1 MDYKFNKKEG
11 EFVKIIRTYLRE
23 GMFERNIEWVSG
35 VNLVYSTK
43 NTCGKT
49 TLMRALLYSL
59 GYPVPNTKKI
69 KFEKCIIITE
79 LENKL
84 GNVCIRR
91 EGNYLKVNYL
101 SAEKIFTLPVE
112 QNEFHQLLWGTDN
125 QELLDNIIGA
135 CYIDQEK
142 GWTLLNRGKVIG
154 NIRYNIEHLVRAL
167 SERECNELLLKEKR
181 LELEL
186 KKYRQML
193 NIAQYKE
200 EINEYKDE
208 LISESYDEELQK
220 EIELLNYELSA
231 QNKEL
236 KRIERVIKKNE
247 SFRKYIENMKIR
259 VRSSSGEEVPVNK
272 DTIID
277 MNEYIDM
284 LVAKR
289 RIVASEIN
297 SIKRKIEEIT
307 LKLPQNDG
315 QISFLEEK
323 SQLAEFDRNI
333 VKIDVDAVHLKRTI
347 DRLQNELHD
356 IKSTITETTKKDNIV
371 VDEMCKI
378 ITRYSKELNVEVKN
392 ATTYLFTR
400 NLKELSGAVLHK
412 LVFIYR
418 LAAILSIEKYMGYK
432 LPLLIDSPSGKE
444 VDRDNVNAMMR
455 ILSRDFSQNQ
465 IIVASIY
472 EYDFTQVEKIIIENR
487 LITENVEEF

>member
-1 MDYKFNKKEG
+1 M
-11 EFVKIIRTYLRE
+11 KIIRTYLRE
-23 GMFERNIEWVSG
+23 GLFERNIEWASG
-35 VNLVYSTK
+35 VNLVHSTK

-69 KFEKCIIITE
+69 KFEKCTIITE
-79 LENKL
+79 IENNIGK
-84 GNVCIRR
+84 VCIRR
-91 EGNYLKVNYL
+91 EGNYLKVNY
-101 SAEKIFTLPVE
+101 SGVEKTFTLPVE

-154 NIRYNIEHLVRAL
+154 NIRYNIEQLVRAL
-167 SERECNELLLKEKR
+167 SERECNELMQKEKR
-181 LELEL
+181 LDLEL

-208 LISESYDEELQK
+208 LISESYDEELKK
-220 EIELLNYELSA
+220 EMELLNYELA
-231 QNKEL
+231 VQNKEL
-236 KRIERVIKKNE
+236 KRIEGVIKKNE

-259 VRSSSGEEVPVNK
+259 VRSPLGEEVPVNK

-277 MNEYIDM
+277 MNEYLDM

-289 RIVASEIN
+289 RIVAGEIN

-307 LKLPQNDG
+307 IKLPQDDG

-323 SQLAEFDRNI
+323 SQLVEFDRNI
-333 VKIDVDAVHLKRTI
+333 VKIDVDAISIKRTI

-356 IKSTITETTKKDNIV
+356 IRSAITETTKKDNIV

-378 ITRYSKELNVEVKN
+378 ITRYSQELNVEVKN
-392 ATTYLFTR
+392 VTSYLFTR

-418 LAAILSIEKYMGYK
+418 LAAILSIEKYLGYK

-444 VDRDNVNAMMR
+444 VDRDNVNAMMQ
-455 ILSRDFSQNQ
+455 ILARDFSENQ

-472 EYDFTQVEKIIIENR
+472 DYEFDQIKRIYIKDR
-487 LITENVEEF
+487 LIDQQVQEFV

>member
-1 MDYKFNKKEG
+1 M
-11 EFVKIIRTYLRE
+11 KIIRTYLRE
-23 GMFERNIEWVSG
+23 GLFERNIEWSSG

-49 TLMRALLYSL
+49 TLMRVLLYSL

-79 LENKL
+79 LENNL

-91 EGNYLKVNYL
+91 EGNYLKINYSGL
-101 SAEKIFTLPVE
+101 EKTFTLPAE

-154 NIRYNIEHLVRAL
+154 NIRYNIEQLVRAL
-167 SERECNELLLKEKR
+167 SERECNELLLKEKK
-181 LELEL
+181 LDLEL

-208 LISESYDEELQK
+208 LISESYDEELLK
-220 EIELLNYELSA
+220 EMELLNYELSV

-236 KRIERVIKKNE
+236 KRIEGVIKKNE

-259 VRSSSGEEVPVNK
+259 VRSSLGEEIPVNK

-277 MNEYIDM
+277 MNEYLDM

-289 RIVASEIN
+289 RIVAGEIN

-315 QISFLEEK
+315 QSSFLEEK
-323 SQLAEFDRNI
+323 SQLVEFDRNI
-333 VKIDVDAVHLKRTI
+333 IKIDVDAVSIKRTI

-356 IKSTITETTKKDNIV
+356 IRSAITETTKKDNIV

-378 ITRYSKELNVEVKN
+378 IMRYSQELNVEVKN
-392 ATTYLFTR
+392 VTSYLFTR

-418 LAAILSIEKYMGYK
+418 LAAILSIEKYLGYK
-432 LPLLIDSPSGKE
+432 LPLIIDSPSGKE
-444 VDRDNVNAMMR
+444 VDRNNVNAMMK
-455 ILSRDFSQNQ
+455 ILSRDFSENQ

-472 EYDFTQVEKIIIENR
+472 EYDFKKIKRIDIKDR
-487 LITENVEEF
+487 LIDQQVEEFV

>member
-1 MDYKFNKKEG
+1 M
-11 EFVKIIRTYLRE
+11 KILRTYLRE
-23 GMFERNIEWVSG
+23 GMFERNIEWDAG

-69 KFEKCIIITE
+69 KFEKCTIITE
-79 LENKL
+79 IVNNL

-91 EGNYLKVNYL
+91 EGNYLKVDYA
-101 SAEKIFTLPVE
+101 SVEKSFTLPAE

-142 GWTLLNRGKVIG
+142 GWTLLNRGKIIG
-154 NIRYNIEHLVRAL
+154 NIRYNIEQLVRAL

-181 LELEL
+181 LDIEL

-220 EIELLNYELSA
+220 EMELLNYELA
-231 QNKEL
+231 VQNKEL
-236 KRIERVIKKNE
+236 KRIEGVIKKNE

-259 VRSSSGEEVPVNK
+259 VRSSSGEEIPVNK

-277 MNEYIDM
+277 MNEYLDM

-297 SIKRKIEEIT
+297 IIKRKIEEIT

-315 QISFLEEK
+315 QISLFREE
-323 SQLAEFDRNI
+323 SQLVEFDRNI
-333 VKIDVDAVHLKRTI
+333 VKINVDAVSIKRTI
-347 DRLQNELHD
+347 DKLANELSD
-356 IKSTITETTKKDNIV
+356 IRSAITEATKKDNAV

-378 ITRYSKELNVEVKN
+378 IMRYSQELNVEVTN
-392 ATTYLFTR
+392 GTSYLFTR

-418 LAAILSIEKYMGYK
+418 LAAILSIEKYLGYK

-444 VDRDNVNAMMR
+444 VDRDNVNAMMQ
-455 ILSRDFSQNQ
+455 ILSRDFAENQ

-472 EYDFTQVEKIIIENR
+472 EYEFKQIKRIDIKDR
-487 LITENVEEF
+487 LIDQQVEEFV